1 MQEVINVILIIIVI
15 GFLLGALF
23 MNIGAKIAKVENATF
38 GKSLFA
44 AFIVTIII
52 AITGAAFSILPIIG
66 TIFGI
71 VVSLLLSTLVV
82 KAIYNTSYGKAFL
95 ALIFYIIIVFIL
107 TVIVI
112 FGFFNMF

>member
-1 MQEVINVILIIIVI
+1 MHEAINVILIIILI

-23 MNIGAKIAKVENATF
+23 MNIGAKIAKVEKASF

-44 AFIVTIII
+44 AFIVTIIS

-82 KAIYNTSYGKAFL
+82 
-95 ALIFYIIIVFIL
+95 
-107 TVIVI
+107 
-112 FGFFNMF
+112 